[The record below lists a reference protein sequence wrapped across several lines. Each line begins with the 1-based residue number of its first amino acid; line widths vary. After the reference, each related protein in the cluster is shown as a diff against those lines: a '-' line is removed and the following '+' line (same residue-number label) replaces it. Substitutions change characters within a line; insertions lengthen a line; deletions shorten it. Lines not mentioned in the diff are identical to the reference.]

1 MRGANDNFSVSVIV
15 PAFNEQDRI
24 KRCLKS
30 LSEQKYKKIEI
41 VLVDDCSRD
50 NTVVIAKKI
59 GNFLRLTLKIIKLNK
74 HQERGVARNIGAK
87 SAVGDYLLFI
97 DADMQLGKNV
107 IVECI
112 KLVQKNSEIAAI
124 IIPEASKGKGFWAEC
139 RSLEKKCYLGD
150 DRIEATRFFEKRAF
164 WKIGGWDEKMI
175 SGEDWDLTR
184 RIRSSYRIGRI
195 SSFIIH
201 NEYNLTLY
209 KAIKKKFYY
218 AYTSGIYLKKN
229 RLTLS
234 AIILFIFRPS
244 FIRNWKLILSDPLYG
259 IGMLFLKTM
268 ELSAG
273 GAGYLVSKL
282 LNRL

>member
-1 MRGANDNFSVSVIV
+1 MKGANNNFSVSVVI
-15 PAFNEQDRI
+15 PAFNEQDKI
-24 KRCLKS
+24 KSCLES
-30 LSEQKYKKIEI
+30 LSRQKYKKTETI
-41 VLVDDCSRD
+41 LVDDCSRD
-50 NTVVIAKKI
+50 NTVLIAKKI
-59 GNFLRLTLKIIKLNK
+59 GNFLKLTLKIIQLNK

-87 SAVGDYLLFI
+87 SAVGNYLLFI

-107 IVECI
+107 ITECI
-112 KLVQKNSEIAAI
+112 ELVQGNSNIKAAI
-124 IIPEASKGKGFWAEC
+124 IPEESKGEGFWAEC
-139 RSLEKKCYLGD
+139 RRLEKKCYLGD
-150 DRIEATRFFEKRAF
+150 DRIEAARFFERKAF

-184 RIRSSYRIGRI
+184 RIKSFYRIGRI
-195 SSFIIH
+195 NSFIVH

-218 AYTSGIYLKKN
+218 AYVSGIYLRKN
-229 RLTLS
+229 RLNLS
-234 AIILFIFRPS
+234 AIIFFVFRPS